1 MRHLYLHSFPTRRS
15 SDLLFF
21 LLGAEVRGD
30 GGDVELVDSHLL
42 LAGLSSPS
50 GRRVA
55 EQRSLRVIGGHAN
68 RDVIEQEV
76 FSELALRFGDRGEAL
91 EALSVDD
98 GEIQAGLGAVVEENR
113 VDHFPGAGWKA
124 EGDVGDAQNGAR
136 EGNV

>member
-42 LAGLSSPS
+42 LAGLRSPI

-76 FSELALRFGDRGEAL
+76 DRKSTRL
-91 EALSVDD
+91 NSSHRC
-98 GEIQAGLGAVVEENR
+98 ISYAV
-113 VDHFPGAGWKA
+113 FCLKKKK
-124 EGDVGDAQNGAR
+124 
-136 EGNV
+136 